1 MNKYVTAIG
10 LIWIIIYN
18 FCGDNDYILWRFS
31 FFFPIMAML
40 VSNNWE
46 LRKKEP
52 VKIVRS
58 LYLSAFVFSGL
69 YTIFQLLTL
78 FSKDKGEYLG
88 MVNSWVWSGIIG
100 TVVITF
106 LLATIYDEGR

>member
-1 MNKYVTAIG
+1 MKYVTAIG
-10 LIWIIIYN
+10 LLWIVIYN
-18 FCGDNDYILWRFS
+18 FCGDNNYILWRFS
-31 FFFPIMAML
+31 FYFPIMAML
-40 VSNNWE
+40 TYAFWE

-58 LYLSAFVFSGL
+58 LYLSALVFFGL

-78 FSKDKGEYLG
+78 FSKDEGEYLG
-88 MVNSWVWSGIIG
+88 TVNSWVWSGIIG

-106 LLATIYDEGR
+106 LLATIYDKGK